1 MAPPEFDSGPYEG
14 EALTIKGDLDTSS
27 VPELLRSLLASR
39 ETGVL
44 TFHRGD
50 LVKTVYI
57 REGRVVY
64 GTSNDADERLGESL
78 LVRGKITA
86 RQYLQASNMIRP
98 ERRLGAILVEME
110 ALEPEDLVPSV
121 EQHVRD
127 ILLDLICWN
136 RGDYELIMKDVD
148 PRDVELANVVTLN
161 LSTENLILEGI
172 RLCRA
177 WSQVLRGIGG
187 DIGVVP
193 AQTDNS
199 ELLYKLELTAEEQEV
214 LAQVNGRSSVE
225 QICQVSY
232 LPDFETCRILWSLLV
247 LGVIRREKGAESRP
261 AADSRMEGE
270 VEGVM
275 DLEDIVERF
284 NQMFGRIYSFLE
296 GRLGAGV
303 DEFMDAALEHV
314 SRQYGKLF
322 DGVDLRAYGRA
333 DFEQMLANVADLPA
347 EQRKNLMVSGLNE
360 LVFVIQLN
368 VRTRYGAQEAAVI
381 SGIIKD
387 GFRKLGVE

>member
-1 MAPPEFDSGPYEG
+1 MAPPEFDPGPYEG
-14 EALTIKGDLDTSS
+14 EDLTIKGDLETSS

-50 LVKTVYI
+50 VVKTVFI

-64 GTSNDADERLGESL
+64 GTSNDIDERLGESL

-110 ALEPEDLVPSV
+110 AIDPEDLMPAV

-127 ILLDLICWN
+127 LLLDLVGWKS
-136 RGDYELIMKDVD
+136 GDYELVMRDLD
-148 PRDVELANVVTLN
+148 PRDVELAHMVTLN

-172 RLCRA
+172 RRCRA

-187 DIGVVP
+187 DIDAVP
-193 AQTDNS
+193 VSSGDNA
-199 ELLYKLELTAEEQEV
+199 EMLYRLELTSEEQEV

-225 QICQVSY
+225 QICQTSY
-232 LPDFETCRILWSLLV
+232 LPNFETCRILWALMV
-247 LGVIRREKGAESRP
+247 LGVVRREAGGSARAAGPDGSGA
-261 AADSRMEGE
+261 DGE
-270 VEGVM
+270 L

-284 NQMFGRIYSFLE
+284 NTMFGRIYSFLE
-296 GRLGAGV
+296 GRLGPGV
-303 DEFMDAALEHV
+303 DEFMDGALEQV
-314 SRQYGKLF
+314 GRQYGQLF
-322 DGVDLRAYGRA
+322 GGVDLKAYGRA
-333 DFEQMLANVADLPA
+333 DYEQMLANVADLPA
-347 EQRKNLMVSGLNE
+347 EQRKSLMVSGLNE

-368 VRTRYGAQEAAVI
+368 VRTRFGAQEAAVI
-381 SGIIKD
+381 SGIIKE
-387 GFRKLGVE
+387 GFRKLGAA